1 MVGVQVM
8 RCPGCRAID
17 WFRDGYRIVGGAD
30 GEVLRRRAAPADP
43 ATERDPWYCVGC
55 GFRAEPDTPI
65 GEALSDIQRAHF
77 D

>member
-8 RCPGCRAID
+8 RCPDCRAID

-65 GEALSDIQRAHF
+65 GEALSDIQRVHF